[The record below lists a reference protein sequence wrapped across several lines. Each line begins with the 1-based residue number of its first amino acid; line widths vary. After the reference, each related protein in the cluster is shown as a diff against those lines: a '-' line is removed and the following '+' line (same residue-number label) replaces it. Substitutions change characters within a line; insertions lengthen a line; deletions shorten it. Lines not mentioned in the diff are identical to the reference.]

1 MSKNASLKK
10 PLNVVLDYNW
20 ENPKHGFMTGINK
33 AIASFLN
40 YFQSAKENFAQL
52 GKTHLVL
59 FLVYAMEIVL

>member
-1 MSKNASLKK
+1 LSKNASLKK
-10 PLNVVLDYNW
+10 TFECCTCLQW

-33 AIASFLN
+33 AIASFVN